1 MVNANNAINA
11 GNANSEE
18 AARSVLI
25 LGLGIGANTAIFS
38 LIEGIL
44 LKPLPYPNAERLV
57 RILQPS
63 RGVDK
68 MSMAYSDYVDF
79 CQDQHSLQDLTIYRL
94 GDFQLTGNGD
104 PERISGAY
112 VSGSFFKVFGRPFR
126 IGRPF
131 GDAEDKAI
139 ASVAV
144 LSESLWRTRFTQ
156 RQALV
161 STFGWCYF

>member
-57 RILQPS
+57 RILQPL
-63 RGVDK
+63 
-68 MSMAYSDYVDF
+68 A
-79 CQDQHSLQDLTIYRL
+79 
-94 GDFQLTGNGD
+94 
-104 PERISGAY
+104 
-112 VSGSFFKVFGRPFR
+112 
-126 IGRPF
+126 
-131 GDAEDKAI
+131 
-139 ASVAV
+139 
-144 LSESLWRTRFTQ
+144 
-156 RQALV
+156 
-161 STFGWCYF
+161 